1 MAAGKKPRKIRRS
14 KNLKIWCESDGGIEM
29 VKVPVEYSKDFI
41 SRFGTERIPERR
53 DLLDWLYEKKS
64 NK

>member
-1 MAAGKKPRKIRRS
+1 MKEKKPRKIKKHR
-14 KNLKIWCESDGGIEM
+14 NLKIWCETEEGIEI
-29 VKVPVEYSKDFI
+29 VKVPVSYSKDFI
-41 SRFGTERIPERR
+41 SKFGTEKIPQRK